1 MSDFMDK
8 QKVEF
13 DDFVDK
19 WEKALEQGLFKDA
32 ELPVVNPQ
40 TSDDSFFG
48 FSNKNPT
55 NSLSLSDNEYWSA
68 INSAADDHDPKVIN
82 ESKVV
87 GTGNDSAYLKYVFSK
102 EEIEAMSAD
111 AKKDAARAI
120 ALARNEDKVEFQGFL
135 SRAQKQKITAY
146 LHKIVDTKTGKLK
159 ESLDHKSTPTNP
171 ISKDSMGTDQEMTP
185 QTLGSTYSNEELEQ
199 LSELKKQLYDLE
211 SKLMTSL
218 GFGDNKNQKKIETKI
233 ESVKKEISK
242 ISDEM
247 GRPYKNS
254 DQPKHLENL

>member
-1 MSDFMDK
+1 MNNSDK
-8 QKVEF
+8 QKEEF
-13 DDFVDK
+13 DDYVAK
-19 WEKALEQGLFKDA
+19 WEKAQQDGIFQNPETP
-32 ELPVVNPQ
+32 EVNPQ
-40 TSDDSFFG
+40 TSTGSFFG
-48 FSNKNPT
+48 FTHTNPT
-55 NSLSLSDNEYWSA
+55 HDVNQTDKEYWNA
-68 INSAADDHDPKVIN
+68 INSAADDHDPKVIT
-82 ESKVV
+82 EQVKGS
-87 GTGNDSAYLKYVFSK
+87 GNDSAYLKYVFSK

-135 SRAQKQKITAY
+135 SRSQKQKIVSY
-146 LHKIVDTKTGKLK
+146 LNKIVDTKTGKLK
-159 ESLDHKSTPTNP
+159 ESLDHISTPTNP
-171 ISKDSMGTDQEMTP
+171 VAKDSMGTDQEMTP
-185 QTLGSTYSNEELEQ
+185 QTLGSTYSTEDLDQ

-218 GFGDNKNQKKIETKI
+218 GFGDNKNQKTIETKI

-254 DQPKHLENL
+254 DQPKHLENF